1 MDQINNPQTLTPL
14 LKASDIA
21 EICNVS
27 KAYVYKLM
35 KQGVLPSVQIGYAKR
50 VRFEDLQRF
59 IRENHT
65 GYQVD
70 I

>member
-1 MDQINNPQTLTPL
+1 MNKINNPQTLTPL
-14 LKASDIA
+14 LKAAEIA

-50 VRFEDLQRF
+50 VRQEDLHRF
-59 IRENHT
+59 IRDNRT
-65 GYQVD
+65 GYQIDV
-70 I
+70 

>member
-1 MDQINNPQTLTPL
+1 MDQINNPQTFTPL
-14 LKASDIA
+14 LKADEIA

-50 VRFEDLQRF
+50 FASDRKTCSDLSAK
-59 IRENHT
+59 T
-65 GYQVD
+65 
-70 I
+70 